1 MKQKIEP
8 MKEETGYFSSFD
20 GTKLFY
26 RAWEK
31 ESPNAII
38 LVHGFG
44 EHSGRYWEFI
54 ELLDSVPC
62 SFFIHDLRGHG
73 HSEGKRVYLD
83 TFKDFTEDV
92 YAFRNFIE
100 QKRAAKIRRF
110 VLIGQS
116 LGGLIVT
123 SAVLKN
129 QAAWNALI
137 LLSPFFAMATLHRP
151 AAWLAWFLNVLVPK
165 MIWNNPIRPA
175 YLTHDLEQLALYQ
188 RDTLIQRKITARL
201 ANEMFCACSAVEARA
216 KEITIPFFIFASGD
230 DRIVSCHSSQNI
242 FEKVN
247 STTKRFQIFEDFYH
261 ELIHE
266 RERSKPIAAVKD
278 CLVNLT
284 TGLSQ

>member
-1 MKQKIEP
+1 

-31 ESPNAII
+31 ETPNAVI

-44 EHSGRYWEFI
+44 EHSGRYREFI
-54 ELLDSVPC
+54 ELLDSVPY

-73 HSEGKRVYLD
+73 HSEGKRIYVD
-83 TFKDFTEDV
+83 TFNDFIEDV
-92 YAFRNFIE
+92 YAFRGFIE

-110 VLIGQS
+110 VLMGQS
-116 LGGLIVT
+116 LGGLIAT

-129 QAAWNALI
+129 QVAWSALI
-137 LLSPFFAMATLHRP
+137 LLSPFFAMPTLHRS
-151 AAWLAWFLNVLVPK
+151 AAWLAWFLNVFVPK
-165 MIWNNPIRPA
+165 IIWNNPIRPA

-188 RDTLIQRKITARL
+188 GDTLIQRKITARL
-201 ANEMFCACSAVEARA
+201 ANEMFCACSAVKPRA

-230 DRIVSCHSSQNI
+230 DRIVSCLSSQNI
-242 FEKVN
+242 FEKV
-247 STTKRFQIFEDFYH
+247 SSPMKQFQIFKDFYH

-266 RERSKPIAAVKD
+266 RERSKPISAVKD
-278 CLVNLT
+278 CLIYLT
-284 TGLSQ
+284 TGL